1 MSWAWAGG
9 TELAL
14 DFVLNVV
21 IITLK
26 LTMRLE
32 YNVAVYLTCLFTI
45 RRHIQTLHSKVNYFI

>member
-32 YNVAVYLTCLFTI
+32 YNVTVYLTCLFII
-45 RRHIQTLHSKVNYFI
+45 RRHI

>member
-45 RRHIQTLHSKVNYFI
+45 RRHI